1 MRKNNLI
8 VKYDPNKN
16 IVKLKDPD
24 GIIDKLPL
32 KEVQEI
38 INDILSLVA
47 NAWADCAVKA
57 FQEHEDKEARAWR
70 RVSLIEAALILMM
83 CIYRLI
89 EVL

>member
-16 IVKLKDPD
+16 IVKLKDPA

-32 KEVQEI
+32 QEVQEI
-38 INDILSLVA
+38 INDILSLVT
-47 NAWADCAVKA
+47 NTWADCAVKA
-57 FQEHEDKEARAWR
+57 FQEHENKETRAWR

-89 EVL
+89 GVL

>member
-1 MRKNNLI
+1 MRKNNLL

-47 NAWADCAVKA
+47 NAWAESAVKT
-57 FQEHEDKEARAWR
+57 FQEHEDKETRAWR
-70 RVSLIEAALILMM
+70 RVSLIEAALILII

>member
-16 IVKLKDPD
+16 IVKL
-24 GIIDKLPL
+24 IDKLPL

-38 INDILSLVA
+38 INDILSLVS
-47 NAWADCAVKA
+47 NTWADCAVKA
-57 FQEHEDKEARAWR
+57 FQEHGDKETRAWR

>member
-8 VKYDPNKN
+8 VEYDPNKN

-24 GIIDKLPL
+24 GTIDKLPL
-32 KEVQEI
+32 KEAQEM

-47 NAWADCAVKA
+47 NAWAKTAVKT
-57 FQEHEDKEARAWR
+57 FQKHENKEIRAWR
-70 RVSLIEAALILMM
+70 RVSLIEAALILIM
-83 CIYRLI
+83 CIYRIL

>member
-57 FQEHEDKEARAWR
+57 FQEHGDKEARAWR

-89 EVL
+89 EGL

>member
-8 VKYDPNKN
+8 VEYDPNKN

-24 GIIDKLPL
+24 GTIDKLSL
-32 KEVQEI
+32 KEAQEM
-38 INDILSLVA
+38 INDILSLVS
-47 NAWADCAVKA
+47 NSWADCAVKA
-57 FQEHEDKEARAWR
+57 FQEHENKETRAWR
-70 RVSLIEAALILMM
+70 RVSLIEVALILIM

>member
-1 MRKNNLI
+1 MIKENKVLGDYIFGNNQN
-8 VKYDPNKN
+8 KY
-16 IVKLKDPD
+16 LMT
-24 GIIDKLPL
+24 L

-38 INDILSLVA
+38 INDILSLVS

>member
-8 VKYDPNKN
+8 IKYDPDKN
-16 IVKLKDPD
+16 TVKLKDPD
-24 GIIDKLPL
+24 GIVDKLPL

-57 FQEHEDKEARAWR
+57 FQEHENKETRNWKI
-70 RVSLIEAALILMM
+70 VCFIEAALILMM
-83 CIYRLI
+83 CILG
-89 EVL
+89 VL

>member
-8 VKYDPNKN
+8 IKYDPNKN

-38 INDILSLVA
+38 INDILSLVT

-57 FQEHEDKEARAWR
+57 FQEHGDKEARAWR